1 MNKNEWSMYQLL
13 MRWVREDISKAE
25 ETLRDLATLME
36 RFKPKGDEDGN
47 TEQPKSD

>member
-36 RFKPKGDEDGN
+36 RFKPEECDDGD
-47 TEQPKSD
+47 TEQPKGN

>member
-36 RFKPKGDEDGN
+36 RFKPEDSDDDEL
-47 TEQPKSD
+47 Q